1 MFIHRPGSLAVQRE
15 FYDIPVGDPGKT
27 LCNTAAAQVHAI
39 YLFFQNKRPF
49 PPHIYITPSSPK

>member
-39 YLFFQNKRPF
+39 YLFF
-49 PPHIYITPSSPK
+49 PPHNKF